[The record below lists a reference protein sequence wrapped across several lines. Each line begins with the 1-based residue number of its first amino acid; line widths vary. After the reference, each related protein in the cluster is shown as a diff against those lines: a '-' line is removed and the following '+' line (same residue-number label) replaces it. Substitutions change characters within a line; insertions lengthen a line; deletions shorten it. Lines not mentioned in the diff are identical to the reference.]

1 MRLRGEQLRRLAS
14 EGGIAPEQLA
24 QSIERT
30 GLTGERASRA
40 VINWMAGRDHP
51 RCKATDIAR
60 LAQAVGANPRQIAQ
74 FTSEVKYHRGS
85 TRKARLLAD
94 LIRGKRVG
102 EALDLLSF
110 SPKRAAV
117 NMKKCLLA
125 ALADAQHF
133 EADEDA
139 LVVAVSRVDEAP
151 PIKRF
156 RPKDR
161 GRSHP
166 ILKPTSHITIGV
178 EERA

>member
-1 MRLRGEQLRRLAS
+1 MRLRGEQLKEHADRAGVS
-14 EGGIAPEQLA
+14 AGQLA
-24 QSIERT
+24 EAVERT
-30 GLTGERASRA
+30 GLTGERAQRA
-40 VINWMAGRDHP
+40 VANWMAGRDHP

-60 LAQAVGANPRQIAQ
+60 LAQAVGVAPREIAQ
-74 FTSEVKYHRGS
+74 FASQVKYHRGS

-94 LIRGKRVG
+94 LIRGKKVG

-110 SPKRAAV
+110 SSKRAAV
-117 NMKKCLLA
+117 NMKKCLLS
-125 ALADAQHF
+125 ALADAQQY

-139 LVVAVSRVDEAP
+139 LVVVVSRVDEGP

-166 ILKPTSHITIGV
+166 ILKQTSHISIGV